1 MRKATLGPVSL
12 MRSVDAGVGAGARL
26 LFVRGGQAGRLCD
39 SLLAGPTSVEAE
51 AVPGG
56 GSLLRWTEPK
66 AGLPTARLL
75 SETARGR
82 V

>member
-1 MRKATLGPVSL
+1 MLGPLSL
-12 MRSVDAGVGAGARL
+12 VGSVDTGVGAGARL
-26 LFVRGGQAGRLCD
+26 LFVQGGQAGRLCD
-39 SLLAGPTSVEAE
+39 SLLAGSTSVE

-56 GSLLRWTEPK
+56 GSLLRWAEPK
-66 AGLPTARLL
+66 GGLPTAHLL